1 DTFHLV
7 SYYRKN
13 ADPSTQPRY
22 LRPSRDPNF
31 CHIQIPDDLIN
42 QPGFRRRLRRVPI
55 SSSINLP
62 ISTNTYQDQDQTT
75 LTSVPSDKASNSSIG
90 TPPTHNGDSD
100 QETTVL
106 DNDVDDDQDDD
117 GDSEWEGSPSASSR
131 EQGRSKNMKS
141 GNRGRVAGHRGGRR
155 EYYKA
160 SKTTSARWRRDFS
173 DDFGGV
179 RAAGGSGESI
189 ATRLIRR
196 DVDDMMRVGMRDGVG
211 GELAPSAFSHLGGDN
226 ANNNNNHNDTVPADC
241 PNSLDTSPRVR
252 MDIAAL
258 LAGDGQVYQRQD
270 PGFVYQ
276 YGSDSMYNLDTTNG
290 TASDSLFQGYGTQLT
305 QSVEDN
311 QYPTL
316 TEWTNHGPHDR
327 IIEGL
332 STDDLSSDICIDE
345 LGPVTYQSVISDAT
359 RRASSS
365 SSVPI
370 TVDDVMSVCDG
381 MGTEEFGGEHV
392 LDNTSG
398 TLQQC
403 ISYAYTPYQHSYDRN
418 VTSNTLGLGINFNH
432 NIDNS
437 NMASMSG
444 LPFINE
450 QGQAISMSLLQ
461 HAESTVNATPT
472 VNQEWSRLPDAW
484 LPTPSL
490 GGLQ

>member
-1 DTFHLV
+1 
-7 SYYRKN
+7 
-13 ADPSTQPRY
+13 Y

-42 QPGFRRRLRRVPI
+42 QSGFRRQLRRVPL

-90 TPPTHNGDSD
+90 TPTTHNGDSD
-100 QETTVL
+100 QETTIL
-106 DNDVDDDQDDD
+106 DNDLEDDQDDD

-131 EQGRSKNMKS
+131 ERGRSRSRKS
-141 GNRGRVAGHRGGRR
+141 GNRGSDAGRGGGRK

-179 RAAGGSGESI
+179 RGGGDGDSI

-196 DVDDMMRVGMRDGVG
+196 DVDEMMQVGVRDGVG
-211 GELAPSAFSHLGGDN
+211 GGNDEIRLFQEVNEDLKMNGHQHLHGQQTYGTFAMGQELDPSTFNLLSGDN
-226 ANNNNNHNDTVPADC
+226 ADSSHDHHNVAPEF

-258 LAGDGQVYQRQD
+258 LAGDGQGYQSQD
-270 PGFVYQ
+270 SGFVYQ
-276 YGSDSMYNLDTTNG
+276 YGSDSMYNLDIPTG
-290 TASDSLFQGYGTQLT
+290 TASNNLFQGYGAQPT

-311 QYPTL
+311 HYA

-345 LGPVTYQSVISDAT
+345 LGPVTYQSVMSDAT
-359 RRASSS
+359 RR
-365 SSVPI
+365 
-370 TVDDVMSVCDG
+370 
-381 MGTEEFGGEHV
+381 
-392 LDNTSG
+392 
-398 TLQQC
+398 
-403 ISYAYTPYQHSYDRN
+403 
-418 VTSNTLGLGINFNH
+418 
-432 NIDNS
+432 
-437 NMASMSG
+437 
-444 LPFINE
+444 
-450 QGQAISMSLLQ
+450 
-461 HAESTVNATPT
+461 
-472 VNQEWSRLPDAW
+472 
-484 LPTPSL
+484 
-490 GGLQ
+490 